1 MVPLEENDVKQF
13 QTYSECCSSDTIMKW
28 IKWFLELTN
37 HPFTWNDLREHIM
50 DKLGVQIKPHI
61 IRRLLRD
68 RFTKRYKKGS
78 CRPTKINFKK
88 HWWTGS
94 LFWTK
99 LLGIL
104 SSLKMIINVDGW
116 CFSRSVKQNYSWLDK
131 GRSCWLHNAK
141 YTGSASILSA
151 ISTDGTHFTA
161 IYSWTVNA
169 NIFIHFVE
177 SLFMYLNKKMG
188 KILSKSLIIMDNC
201 PYQKSKIV
209 LEKLKY
215 WKINWIYLPPYT
227 PELAPIELLFR
238 SLKAKLRICDA
249 KGETRL
255 SSQRGIDVI
264 TAALRQIKSEEITG
278 YWNQFFN
285 EIKSIINFIYLNR

>member
-1 MVPLEENDVKQF
+1 M
-13 QTYSECCSSDTIMKW
+13 
-28 IKWFLELTN
+28 
-37 HPFTWNDLREHIM
+37 
-50 DKLGVQIKPHI
+50 
-61 IRRLLRD
+61 
-68 RFTKRYKKGS
+68 
-78 CRPTKINFKK
+78 
-88 HWWTGS
+88 
-94 LFWTK
+94 
-99 LLGIL
+99 
-104 SSLKMIINVDGW
+104 DGW

-131 GRSCWLHNAK
+131 GRSCWLHNTK

-161 IYSWTVNA
+161 IYSWTVNV

-188 KILSKSLIIMDNC
+188 KNLSKSLIIMDNC
-201 PYQKSKIV
+201 PYQKSKMV
-209 LEKLKY
+209 KEKLKY

-278 YWNQFFN
+278 NWNQFFN